1 MTAAEQETRRGLLI
15 TALTFALWGVVPVYW
30 HLLKAVPSAYIIAH
44 RIVWSAVLVVGWLL
58 YRTRLRWWRSI
69 AAQPRALATLALSSL
84 AIAFN
89 WSLYIWAINAGHV
102 IEASLGYFINPLVNV
117 LLGVLVLNERL
128 RALQWLAVACAALGV
143 AWLTVD
149 AGALPWIALSL
160 AASFGL
166 YGLLRKLVQVDAVA
180 GLGVESLYL
189 FLPALGFV
197 LWSETGHG
205 GGFAA
210 GWGWRN
216 DLLLVFGGVV
226 TAVPLIGF
234 AYGVRRIPL
243 SLVGLLQYIAPSLQL
258 LLGVWFFREP
268 FDSGKAIGF
277 AAIWVGLLL
286 FAGESLW
293 RSGWGRRGAG
303 IGDSG
308 VGIRKGRSR
317 SQK

>member
-1 MTAAEQETRRGLLI
+1 MTAVAEQEARRGLWI
-15 TALTFALWGVVPVYW
+15 TAATFALWGVVPVYW
-30 HLLKAVPSAYIIAH
+30 HLLQAVPSPHIIAH
-44 RIVWSAVLVVGWLL
+44 RIVWSTLLVVAWLV
-58 YRTRLRWWRSI
+58 YSARLQWWRRI
-69 AAQPRALATLALSSL
+69 AAQPRALATLVLSSL

-89 WSLYIWAINAGHV
+89 WGLYIWAVNAGHV
-102 IEASLGYFINPLVNV
+102 IETSLGYFINPLVNV
-117 LLGVLVLNERL
+117 LLGVLVLHERL
-128 RALQWLAVACAALGV
+128 RPLQWLAVACAALGV

-149 AGALPWIALSL
+149 AGTLPWIALGL
-160 AASFGL
+160 AGSFGL

-197 LWSETGHG
+197 LWGEAGHG
-205 GGFAA
+205 GGFA
-210 GWGWRN
+210 GEWGWRN

-268 FDSGKAIGF
+268 FDTGKAIGF
-277 AAIWVGLLL
+277 AAIWIGLLL

-293 RSGWGRRGAG
+293 RSGVWRRAG
-303 IGDSG
+303 IRD
-308 VGIRKGRSR
+308 
-317 SQK
+317 

>member
-1 MTAAEQETRRGLLI
+1 MTTASAQDARRGLWI
-15 TALTFALWGVVPVYW
+15 TAATFALWGVVPVYW
-30 HLLKAVPSAYIIAH
+30 HLLQAVPSPHIIAH
-44 RIVWSAVLVVGWLL
+44 RIVWSTLLVVAWLA
-58 YRTRLRWWRSI
+58 YSARLQWWRRI

-89 WSLYIWAINAGHV
+89 WGLYIWAVNAGHV
-102 IEASLGYFINPLVNV
+102 IETSLGYFINPLVNV
-117 LLGVLVLNERL
+117 LLGVLVLHERL
-128 RALQWLAVACAALGV
+128 RPLQWLAVACAALGV

-149 AGALPWIALSL
+149 AGTLPWIALGL
-160 AASFGL
+160 AGSFGL

-197 LWSETGHG
+197 LWGEAGHG
-205 GGFAA
+205 GGFVG

-268 FDSGKAIGF
+268 FDAGKAIGF
-277 AAIWVGLLL
+277 AAIWVGLLV

-293 RSGWGRRGAG
+293 RSGVWRRVG
-303 IGDSG
+303 IGH
-308 VGIRKGRSR
+308 
-317 SQK
+317 

>member
-1 MTAAEQETRRGLLI
+1 MTAAAGQEARRGLWI
-15 TALTFALWGVVPVYW
+15 TAATFALWGVVPVYW
-30 HLLKAVPSAYIIAH
+30 HLLQAVPSPHIIAH
-44 RIVWSAVLVVGWLL
+44 RIVWSTLLVVAWLV
-58 YRTRLRWWRSI
+58 YSARLQWWRRI

-89 WSLYIWAINAGHV
+89 WGLYIWAVNAGHV
-102 IEASLGYFINPLVNV
+102 IETSLGYFINPLVNV
-117 LLGVLVLNERL
+117 LLGVLVLHERL
-128 RALQWLAVACAALGV
+128 RPLQWLAVACAALGV

-149 AGALPWIALSL
+149 AGTLPWIALGL
-160 AASFGL
+160 AGSFGL

-197 LWSETGHG
+197 LWGEAGHG
-205 GGFAA
+205 GGFAGA
-210 GWGWRN
+210 WGWRN
-216 DLLLVFGGVV
+216 DLLLAFGGVV

-268 FDSGKAIGF
+268 FDAGKAIGF
-277 AAIWVGLLL
+277 AAIWIGLLL

-293 RSGWGRRGAG
+293 RRAG
-303 IGDSG
+303 
-308 VGIRKGRSR
+308 SR
-317 SQK
+317 D